1 MKKLQLV
8 LTIVAIIAT
17 LLGIVLLGN
26 VSNFIVGGCF
36 IIAAIAFFSSAGI
49 FFHAKKSI
57 HKK

>member
-1 MKKLQLV
+1 MKKLQRV
-8 LTIVAIIAT
+8 LTIIAIIAT

-36 IIAAIAFFSSAGI
+36 IIAAIAFLSFAGI